1 MTFKLDGITGGTFN
15 LSIYRVDPATLMVT
29 YNKQITLN
37 YNASAS

>member
-1 MTFKLDGITGGTFN
+1 

-29 YNKQITLN
+29 YNKQVTLN